1 MILFS
6 EPLLFCK
13 EFPPPAARGGC
24 LVSRKPRL
32 CLPRSGGGAR
42 SLRVTGS
49 GEPGAGAPAQVRQH
63 PQVLLAARLT
73 QIPRSAQQAL
83 SPRRPAW
90 PFALFYL
97 IGWRGQRILPGE
109 ARGVLEMIRFLAVY
123 TCAHTLAHTPTHSCH
138 TRAVH
143 PCIRTLHSDT
153 TPNNTRTRNTIH
165 AHAKYTLDCTHTHHI
180 QEHTFF
186 LTHAPHTPHTR
197 SHTWVRPRHARA

>member
-6 EPLLFCK
+6 EPLLFCR
-13 EFPPPAARGGC
+13 EFPLPAARGGC

-49 GEPGAGAPAQVRQH
+49 GEPGAGAPAQVRPH
-63 PQVLLAARLT
+63 PQVLLAARLME
-73 QIPRSAQQAL
+73 IPRSAQQAV
-83 SPRRPAW
+83 SRRRPAW

-109 ARGVLEMIRFLAVY
+109 ARGVLEMIDFWQ
-123 TCAHTLAHTPTHSCH
+123 CTHARTHLH
-138 TRAVH
+138 TRPHIHATREPYIH
-143 PCIRTLHSDT
+143 AHARCTQTLLS
-153 TPNNTRTRNTIH
+153 NNTRTLNTIH
-165 AHAKYTLDCTHTHHI
+165 AHAKHTLDCTHTHHI
-180 QEHTFF
+180 QAHTFF

-197 SHTWVRPRHARA
+197 PHTWVRPRHARA